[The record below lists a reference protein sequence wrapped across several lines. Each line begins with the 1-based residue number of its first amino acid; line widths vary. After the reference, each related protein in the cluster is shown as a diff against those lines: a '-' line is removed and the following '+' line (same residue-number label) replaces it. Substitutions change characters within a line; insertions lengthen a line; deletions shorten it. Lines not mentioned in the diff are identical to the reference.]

1 MARRSVALGV
11 VGAFVLLG
19 IGLWFFRPPSIPL
32 VDDDST
38 NDERLHRIG
47 QAYENASNRLGRP
60 PKSMEEIRPAFDEL
74 GFPIGNLTSPVDH
87 EPFVIIWDVDV
98 SVAPTNA
105 VLAYQRSCVG
115 GQRLVLAVGGVKV
128 VKIGEEADLLFPPGH
143 PLP

>member
-1 MARRSVALGV
+1 MARRLVATGV
-11 VGAFVLLG
+11 VGTFVLLG
-19 IGLWFFRPPSIPL
+19 IALWYFQPPAIPL

-47 QAYENASNRLGRP
+47 QAYEKASNQLGRP
-60 PKSMEEIRPAFDEL
+60 PKGMDEIRPAFDEL

-87 EPFVIIWDVDV
+87 KPFVMIWDVDV
-98 SVAPTNA
+98 SVAPTNT
-105 VLAYQRSCVG
+105 VLAYQRSGVG

-128 VKIGEEADLLFPPGH
+128 VKVGEEADLLFPPGH